1 MKFGRTAA
9 LFMTLIT
16 LVGCRTAAGV
26 STLPVEPPL
35 PLTLVPVPSATPIRL
50 VYGPDVDNVGE
61 LYLPDNDA
69 DSVPV
74 VVMVHGGGWLSKPDM
89 THFRPLAEAVA
100 ERGIAVWNIEY
111 RRERNDYKDTLTDID
126 NAIDI
131 LATTAQEAA
140 GGRLDLDR
148 VQVAGHS
155 AGGQLAAWAASR
167 HTLPASAPWAQP
179 RVKPRNATIMAGV
192 FDMARA
198 ARSEGD
204 RFVPRFLGGMPDDI
218 PERYALASP
227 IRHLPTDVTI
237 TAIHGDTDKTV
248 SAGQSLDYIEAARL
262 AGDRAE
268 SIILPGVGHGDFL
281 DPRSIAWS
289 TTVDTIT
296 AHAES

>member
-35 PLTLVPVPSATPIRL
+35 PLTLVPVPSAPPIRL

>member
-35 PLTLVPVPSATPIRL
+35 PLTLVPVPSAPPIRL

-248 SAGQSLDYIEAARL
+248 SAGQSLDFIEAARL

>member
-35 PLTLVPVPSATPIRL
+35 VPSAPPIRL

-218 PERYALASP
+218 PER
-227 IRHLPTDVTI
+227 
-237 TAIHGDTDKTV
+237 
-248 SAGQSLDYIEAARL
+248 
-262 AGDRAE
+262 
-268 SIILPGVGHGDFL
+268 
-281 DPRSIAWS
+281 
-289 TTVDTIT
+289 
-296 AHAES
+296 

>member
-140 GGRLDLDR
+140 GGRLDPPPHAPSESESAVPRRMASERRLGL
-148 VQVAGHS
+148 AGR
-155 AGGQLAAWAASR
+155 GPGPFTEVTMREAASP
-167 HTLPASAPWAQP
+167 PA
-179 RVKPRNATIMAGV
+179 K
-192 FDMARA
+192 
-198 ARSEGD
+198 
-204 RFVPRFLGGMPDDI
+204 
-218 PERYALASP
+218 
-227 IRHLPTDVTI
+227 DV
-237 TAIHGDTDKTV
+237 AWV
-248 SAGQSLDYIEAARL
+248 SIVSLC
-262 AGDRAE
+262 
-268 SIILPGVGHGDFL
+268 
-281 DPRSIAWS
+281 
-289 TTVDTIT
+289 
-296 AHAES
+296 

>member
-131 LATTAQEAA
+131 LASTAQEAA

-179 RVKPRNATIMAGV
+179 RVKPRNATIMLRPRLTHPTSAYGCHHHCHPRRHRQDSIRGSESGLHRSCPVGRRPGGIDHPAGRRAWRLPRSPLDRLV
-192 FDMARA
+192 DHRRHHHRARRILA
-198 ARSEGD
+198 PLLTR
-204 RFVPRFLGGMPDDI
+204 PRTLFAECAPALG
-218 PERYALASP
+218 PER
-227 IRHLPTDVTI
+227 
-237 TAIHGDTDKTV
+237 GC
-248 SAGQSLDYIEAARL
+248 
-262 AGDRAE
+262 
-268 SIILPGVGHGDFL
+268 
-281 DPRSIAWS
+281 
-289 TTVDTIT
+289 
-296 AHAES
+296 

>member
-1 MKFGRTAA
+1 
-9 LFMTLIT
+9 MTLIT
-16 LVGCRTAAGV
+16 LVGCSTAAGV

-74 VVMVHGGGWLSKPDM
+74 VVMVHGGGWLSEPDM

-148 VQVAGHS
+148 V
-155 AGGQLAAWAASR
+155 
-167 HTLPASAPWAQP
+167 
-179 RVKPRNATIMAGV
+179 
-192 FDMARA
+192 
-198 ARSEGD
+198 
-204 RFVPRFLGGMPDDI
+204 
-218 PERYALASP
+218 
-227 IRHLPTDVTI
+227 
-237 TAIHGDTDKTV
+237 
-248 SAGQSLDYIEAARL
+248 
-262 AGDRAE
+262 
-268 SIILPGVGHGDFL
+268 
-281 DPRSIAWS
+281 
-289 TTVDTIT
+289 
-296 AHAES
+296 

>member
-1 MKFGRTAA
+1 MQHGRRSFHTP
-9 LFMTLIT
+9 
-16 LVGCRTAAGV
+16 CRTAA
-26 STLPVEPPL
+26 
-35 PLTLVPVPSATPIRL
+35 ATHPCAGTVRHPDPL

-289 TTVDTIT
+289 TTIDTIT